1 MENRLMFRIIRVPPV
16 LDKFF
21 HSMQPHFHWNH
32 FAYFRLLVVV
42 IAFAWGRRNVA
53 SLYRY
58 LDAQHHRTRFNNF
71 FLVARWD
78 PEAVLRH
85 KAQELV
91 MALHPSK
98 GETLYL
104 VIDDSKPAK
113 RGSHMDAVAKM
124 KDPVTEGYIQGHQYV
139 CAILRFRDQVIPY
152 GIRLYV
158 KREHCPALE
167 LPFRKTTELA
177 AQLIREFEAPAGVKV
192 MVLFD
197 TYYLCR
203 GVVQACRERHFRF
216 ASTLKTNRHLFKTSW
231 KLKAGCYGR
240 NLFRR
245 RHTATLVL
253 AKPYGQAHYR
263 FVDAG
268 WLAVST
274 LGPLHVVFSRK
285 GTAKQILG
293 LVTDDSQLSA
303 AGLIQTYEKRWA
315 VEQFFK
321 DSKQLLGLGQYQN
334 RPYRAAVT
342 HLHLV
347 CFAYALL
354 THLRIMRPGAQG
366 QRTYDKAA
374 QWSTAAAQEQLRCLI
389 WDDIIVYLK
398 EKNHGESILT
408 ALERLR
414 VA

>member
-1 MENRLMFRIIRVPPV
+1 
-16 LDKFF
+16 
-21 HSMQPHFHWNH
+21 
-32 FAYFRLLVVV
+32 V

-78 PEAVLRH
+78 PEAALRQ
-85 KAQELV
+85 KAQEVV
-91 MALHPSK
+91 MALHPRQ

-104 VIDDSKPAK
+104 VIDDSKTPK
-113 RGSHMDAVAKM
+113 RGTHMDAVAKM
-124 KDPVTEGYIQGHQYV
+124 KDPVTEAYIQGHQYV
-139 CAILRFRDQVIPY
+139 CAILRFRHQVIPY

-158 KREHCPALE
+158 KQEHCPALA

-177 AQLIREFEAPAGVKV
+177 AQLIHEFEAPAGVKV
-192 MVLFD
+192 IVLFD
-197 TYYLCR
+197 AYYLCR
-203 GVVQACRERHFRF
+203 VVVRACRERDFRF
-216 ASTLKTNRHLFKTSW
+216 TSTLKSNRSLFKASW
-231 KLKAGCYGR
+231 KLKAGRYGK

-245 RHTATLVL
+245 RPTATLVL
-253 AKPYGQAHYR
+253 AKPHGQAHYR

-268 WLAVST
+268 WLEVST
-274 LGPLHVVFSRK
+274 LGPLHTVFSRK
-285 GTAKQILG
+285 GTEKHILG
-293 LVTDDSQLSA
+293 LVTDDSELSA

-334 RPYRAAVT
+334 RHYRAAVT

-374 QWSTAAAQEQLRCLI
+374 HWSTAAAQEQLRCLI
-389 WDDIIVYLK
+389 WDDIIACLK
-398 EKNHGESILT
+398 EEHHGESVLT
-408 ALERLR
+408 ALEHLR

>member
-78 PEAVLRH
+78 PEAVLHH
-85 KAQELV
+85 KAQELM

-104 VIDDSKPAK
+104 VIDDSKTAK
-113 RGSHMDAVAKM
+113 RGTHMDAVAKM

-139 CAILRFRDQVIPY
+139 CAIVRFRDQVIPY

-158 KREHCPALE
+158 KLEHCPALE

-192 MVLFD
+192 IVLFD

-203 GVVQACRERHFRF
+203 VVVQACRERHFRF
-216 ASTLKTNRHLFKTSW
+216 ASTLKSNRSLFKASW

-253 AKPYGQAHYR
+253 AKPYGQARYR

-268 WLAVST
+268 WLEVST

-285 GTAKQILG
+285 GTAKHILG
-293 LVTDDSQLSA
+293 LVTDDSELSA

-398 EKNHGESILT
+398 EKNHGESMLT

>member
-21 HSMQPHFHWNH
+21 HTLQPHFHWDH

-78 PEAVLRH
+78 PEAALRQ
-85 KAQELV
+85 KAQEVV
-91 MALHPSK
+91 MALHPRQ

-104 VIDDSKPAK
+104 VIDDSKTPK
-113 RGSHMDAVAKM
+113 RGTHMDAVAKM
-124 KDPVTEGYIQGHQYV
+124 KDPVTEAYIQGHQYV
-139 CAILRFRDQVIPY
+139 CAILRFRHQVIPY

-158 KREHCPALE
+158 KPEHCPALD

-177 AQLIREFEAPAGVKV
+177 AQLVREFEAPAGVKV

-197 TYYLCR
+197 TYDLCR
-203 GVVQACRERHFRF
+203 GVVQACRERHFHF
-216 ASTLKTNRHLFKTSW
+216 ASTLKSNRTLFKAGW
-231 KLKAGCYGR
+231 KLKAGRYGR

-245 RHTATLVL
+245 RRTATLVL
-253 AKPYGQAHYR
+253 ARPHGQAHYR

-268 WLAVST
+268 WLEVST

-285 GTAKQILG
+285 GTAQHILG
-293 LVTDDSQLSA
+293 LVTDDSALSA
-303 AGLIQTYEKRWA
+303 TELMQTYEKRWA

-321 DSKQLLGLGQYQN
+321 DCKQLLGLGQYQN
-334 RPYRAAVT
+334 RTYHAAVT

-366 QRTYDKAA
+366 QRKHDKAA
-374 QWSTAAAQEQLRCLI
+374 DWSTAAAQEQLRGLI
-389 WDDIIVYLK
+389 WDDIIADLK
-398 EKNHGESILT
+398 EKTHGEPVFT
-408 ALERLR
+408 VLERLR